1 METVTTAA
9 VTARMNNMS
18 KVKIDNNAFTYP
30 MPMTLVGAMV
40 GDRPNFLAVAWV
52 TRVNYKPSLIAVAL
66 GKTHHTNPG
75 IRAAKAFSVNVPG
88 VDLIEKTDYCGI
100 VSGKKV
106 DKSNLFTVFKGEV
119 TGAPMIE
126 ECRLCMECRLVQTV
140 DLAADELFI
149 GEIAGAYADADALQD
164 GKPDV
169 KKIDPFTLTMP
180 DNNYWR
186 IGANVGKAW
195 SVGKKVEG

>member
-1 METVTTAA
+1 
-9 VTARMNNMS
+9 MS
-18 KVKIDNNAFTYP
+18 KLKIDNNAFTYP

-40 GDRPNFLAVAWV
+40 GGRPNFLAVAWV
-52 TRVNYKPSLIAVAL
+52 TRVNYKPPLLAVAL

-75 IRAAKAFSVNVPG
+75 NHATKAFSVNIPG
-88 VDLIEKTDYCGI
+88 VDLVEKTDYCGI
-100 VSGKKV
+100 TSGTRV
-106 DKSNLFTVFKGEV
+106 DKAGLFTVFNGEV

-140 DLAADELFI
+140 DLPADELFI
-149 GEIAGAYADADALQD
+149 GEIVGAFADAACLTD

-180 DNNYWR
+180 DNGYWR
-186 IGANVGKAW
+186 IGESVGKAW
-195 SVGKKVEG
+195 SSGTHLKQ